1 MPMSNF
7 EQRRPA
13 GTSYVR
19 PAAGGAQD
27 IFQPRSNKVPLP
39 LIERAQG
46 IFQWDEYGNEY
57 IDVSSGPVVSNIGH
71 GNAHVAEAMARQA
84 RTMDFAY
91 ARVAR
96 HRPNIE
102 LTARIAA
109 LAGPG
114 FERAC
119 LSSGGSEAI
128 EIAIKF
134 LRAYAV
140 AFGEPSRTKVI
151 TCQPSYHGGTIA
163 GLGLSGDDAL
173 KPFLDGFSWTA
184 ERVPAPLSYRPP
196 ANHTAESWSR
206 ACASAL
212 DDKIRELG
220 PQNVLAFMIEPVG
233 GLATGCNVPTPE
245 YFRLVREICRRNG
258 IKLVFDEV
266 MCGTG
271 RTGRFL
277 AAHNWPD
284 ALPDIVVMA
293 KGLASGYTPLGATLL
308 PAAMVDALAER
319 TGFGF
324 SHTYAANPISCATA
338 MAVLD
343 EYERFDLIRNA
354 RETGAYLKAGVLKLA
369 GKSRII
375 GDVRGMGMLYAVEI
389 VADKATRRP
398 LPARENPADGIRI
411 RGLDNGLLIYARR
424 TAGGRNGDWFMLS
437 PPLTIAPAECDELL
451 RRLARTID
459 DYEAYLQ
466 AHGHI

>member
-1 MPMSNF
+1 MSN
-7 EQRRPA
+7 A
-13 GTSYVR
+13 GSYAHPPV
-19 PAAGGAQD
+19 GGAQD
-27 IFQPRSNKVPLP
+27 VFQPRSNKVPLP

-46 IFQWDEYGNEY
+46 IYQWDEFGKEY
-57 IDVSSGPVVSNIGH
+57 IDASSGPVVSNIGH
-71 GNAHVAEAMARQA
+71 GNAHVADAMARQA

-91 ARVAR
+91 SRVAR

-102 LTARIAA
+102 LTARIAR
-109 LAGPG
+109 LAGLG
-114 FERAC
+114 FERVC

-134 LRAYAV
+134 LRSYAV
-140 AFGEPSRTKVI
+140 AFGEPQRTRII

-184 ERVPAPLSYRPP
+184 ERVPAPLSYRPG
-196 ANHTAESWSR
+196 ANHTAATWAH
-206 ACASAL
+206 ACAAAL
-212 DDKIRELG
+212 DDKIKSLG

-233 GLATGCNVPTPE
+233 GLATGCNVPPPE
-245 YFRLVREICRRNG
+245 YFRMVREICTRHG

-266 MCGTG
+266 LCGTG
-271 RTGRFL
+271 RTGKFL

-308 PAAMVDALAER
+308 PASMVDALAEK

-343 EYERFDLIRNA
+343 EYERFDLIGNA
-354 RETGAYLKAGVLKLA
+354 TATGAYLKAGVLKLA
-369 GKSRII
+369 EKSRII
-375 GDVRGMGMLYAVEI
+375 GDVRGLGMLYAVEV
-389 VADKATRRP
+389 VADKASKRT
-398 LPARENPADGIRI
+398 LPATENPADGIR
-411 RGLDNGLLIYARR
+411 RHGLDNGLLIYSRR
-424 TAGGRNGDWFMLS
+424 TAAGRNGDWFMLS
-437 PPLTIAPAECDELL
+437 PPMTITPAQCDELL
-451 RRLARTID
+451 RRLGRTV
-459 DYEAYLQ
+459 EAYEKQL
-466 AHGHI
+466 AAAGHIQ

>member
-1 MPMSNF
+1 MSNF

-114 FERAC
+114 FERVC

-212 DDKIRELG
+212 DDKIRR
-220 PQNVLAFMIEPVG
+220 VG
-233 GLATGCNVPTPE
+233 AAKRA
-245 YFRLVREICRRNG
+245 RLHDRAGRRARHRLQRADAG
-258 IKLVFDEV
+258 VFS
-266 MCGTG
+266 
-271 RTGRFL
+271 
-277 AAHNWPD
+277 P
-284 ALPDIVVMA
+284 
-293 KGLASGYTPLGATLL
+293 GARDLQ
-308 PAAMVDALAER
+308 AER
-319 TGFGF
+319 DQAGVRRGAVRDRA
-324 SHTYAANPISCATA
+324 HRPVPGRAQLARCAARHRRDGEGPRLGLHA
-338 MAVLD
+338 
-343 EYERFDLIRNA
+343 A
-354 RETGAYLKAGVLKLA
+354 RRHAAAGGDGRRARRADRLRLLAYLCGEPDQLRHRD
-369 GKSRII
+369 GR
-375 GDVRGMGMLYAVEI
+375 
-389 VADKATRRP
+389 
-398 LPARENPADGIRI
+398 ARRI
-411 RGLDNGLLIYARR
+411 RAVRSDQECPRDRGLPEGRR
-424 TAGGRNGDWFMLS
+424 S
-437 PPLTIAPAECDELL
+437 
-451 RRLARTID
+451 
-459 DYEAYLQ
+459 
-466 AHGHI
+466 

>member
-1 MPMSNF
+1 MSSHS
-7 EQRRPA
+7 
-13 GTSYVR
+13 SYEH

-27 IFQPRSNKVPLP
+27 IFQPRANKVPLP

-46 IFQWDEYGNEY
+46 IFQWDEHGKDY

-114 FERAC
+114 FERVC

-128 EIAIKF
+128 EIAVKF
-134 LRAYAV
+134 LRAHAV
-140 AFGEPSRTKVI
+140 AFGEHQRSKII
-151 TCQPSYHGGTIA
+151 TCAPSYHGGTIA

-173 KPFLDGFSWTA
+173 RPFLDGFSWTA
-184 ERVPAPLSYRPP
+184 ERVPAPLTYRPP
-196 ANHTAESWSR
+196 ENHTAETWAR
-206 ACASAL
+206 ACAKAL
-212 DDKIRELG
+212 DDKITALG
-220 PQNVLAFMIEPVG
+220 PENVLAFLIEPVG
-233 GLATGCNVPTPE
+233 GLATGCNVPPAA
-245 YFRLVREICRRNG
+245 YFRSVREICTRHG

-266 MCGTG
+266 LCGTG

-293 KGLASGYTPLGATLL
+293 KGLGAGYTPLGATLL
-308 PAAMVDALAER
+308 PAAMVDPLAAK

-338 MAVLD
+338 NAVLD
-343 EYERFDLIRNA
+343 EYERFDLLKNA
-354 RETGAYLKAGVLKLA
+354 RETGAYLKAGVLRLA
-369 GKSRII
+369 EKSRII
-375 GDVRGMGMLYAVEI
+375 GDVRGLGMLYAVEI
-389 VADKATRRP
+389 VADKATRRT
-398 LPARENPADGIRI
+398 LPPHENPIDGIRTL
-411 RGLDNGLLIYARR
+411 GLDNGLLIYARR
-424 TAGGRNGDWFMLS
+424 TAAGKNGDWFMLS
-437 PPLTIAPAECDELL
+437 PPLTICPAECDELL
-451 RRLARTID
+451 RRLERTLVA
-459 DYEAYLQ
+459 YEARLV
-466 AHGHI
+466 ANGHI